1 VELTYKF
8 LADVR
13 RNVKYSRHQDI
24 VRMGWRELARS
35 ALLTA
40 LLATL
45 YKYL

>member
-1 VELTYKF
+1 MEPTYRF
-8 LADVR
+8 LANVR